1 MNTPKKMDFTT
12 KNKRQFSEISNFCPN
27 YVPCNN
33 MPKPLIPN
41 PYISKVGFLLNNR
54 MFTFSTK
61 ILPPVLDQKSFF
73 CEKISNPLF
82 RPKRTKIDSKCH
94 FCVLKIDDYF

>member
-12 KNKRQFSEISNFCPN
+12 KNNRQFSEISNFCPN

-33 MPKPLIPN
+33 MPKPIIPN
-41 PYISKVGFLLNNR
+41 PYISKVGFLPNNR

-61 ILPPVLDQKSFF
+61 ILPPGLDQKSFLV
-73 CEKISNPLF
+73 KKNQI
-82 RPKRTKIDSKCH
+82 H
-94 FCVLKIDDYF
+94 FFDLKGQKSTLNAIFVY